1 MIQVSYPASVRG
13 HLGKDPDG
21 QGTSGPLT
29 ARRTGKRFSRILR
42 VLDTRRIVQ
51 FAAVTLLILI
61 LFPTSKLQAQSGTI
75 NGTVVDPAGAV
86 VPSAQVQIYDA
97 ATGNL
102 TRETVTNSTGTFE
115 LLPLAAATYNLK
127 ITAKGMEEVDRN
139 GIVLDQD
146 QTLGLGELRMTIG
159 QTSQTVTVS
168 TETPTIDTTSSN
180 NSQVIDQR
188 QVVEQPLNG
197 RDFES
202 LLTTTAGV
210 VTNNNSQFRLVF
222 NATDDFYVNGMRGT
236 DNNFFLDGIINTDIG
251 ANDGEYTD
259 LSIDAVGEFKTLTG
273 NYNAEYG
280 RSPGVMI
287 LVNTKSGGDHF
298 HGTLYEFDRNTDF
311 DANDWF
317 SNHASPKSPR
327 AVLRFNQFGG
337 NAGGYIPIPKI
348 SPRSN
353 KKAFFFFNYEGT
365 RASRPNGGTYYTMP
379 VPGMLG
385 LDTSGNKLTSANL
398 SPMYR
403 SGAMVDCNGTTTC
416 TPISIPGYQDQSS
429 QHLPN
434 GEVANG
440 QAFQPGTVTYDAT
453 GEVSGITTTAQTAG
467 LYPYAGNVIP
477 SSQFNSQYTAMIN
490 DLTPGYK
497 GNFNR
502 PFFNN
507 GYNDEEQVNFQD
519 TYTFYKNQYALRVDY
534 DFGPKA
540 NAFFRYVDD
549 RQQESQGFG
558 IFSGPSF
565 PITPMYRKKPG
576 KSWAW
581 ELANVISPTLTN
593 EASVGWLH
601 LTQVVDIVPGT
612 SKSLY
617 DKSTQG
623 WTFSDLYPSTN
634 THDLAPA
641 FTDGGGYVSTGIFPA
656 GWTSTGNTVVAN
668 DDMTKVW
675 KNHIFKF
682 GLMLDLNENGQ
693 EGSWQENVSLGFGAS
708 NQNPSNANNGMAN
721 MLLGNAT
728 TTSQSNAFV
737 FGAFHMYQYEGY
749 GQDTW
754 KVTPRLTLDY
764 GLRYQFLGPTYTAG
778 KYHQYYFEPDMYNQS
793 QAVTINTAP
802 NIPGSAPTQ
811 GSICGQGVNNGN
823 GCTGINSYGN
833 PYNGMVREGTDG
845 LPKGGMDFRYDN
857 IGPRAGFAWDV
868 FGNGK
873 TAIRGGFGI
882 FYERYQQNT
891 FNFGGISNPPNVY
904 TPTIYGGNIANISA
918 SEVNGTPLTTSG
930 GVLTVLKKG
939 MIPTTEGFNFGIQQ
953 ALPFKM
959 ALDASYIGNQS
970 RHQIYLHELE
980 QLPLGYTNV
989 INPTILGSVN
999 NVTQAILP
1007 YKGYSSIIQ
1016 TDMGASSGY
1025 NGLQFKVIR
1034 RFSNSLTF
1042 NADYTWSKATDLE
1055 DVDGDQNTIPDYA
1068 SIPKFYAPAG
1078 YDRRNVFNLQY
1089 VYNTPGL
1096 KGQNKL
1102 IQEVGGDWEFSGT
1115 VQFWSGTPCLS
1126 GASPSND
1133 GCDLSS
1139 TGNLGDGG
1147 FGHIRPD
1154 YVGGSWA
1161 ANHSHNQPANQFPKW
1176 YNPAVFAVPANG
1188 SFGNFHRNTIYGP
1201 GINQWDFSLY
1211 KNFIVHEES
1220 RFQLRFEGY
1229 NVFNHTQW
1237 GNVNNSLS
1245 APDTPGTVYSGSN
1258 AGSAGQITSVHDPR
1272 ELQLGG
1278 KFYF

>member
-1 MIQVSYPASVRG
+1 MLHTSDPIREKCGHRSADSIGHGISHPLATMHPMRLYRRLAGNTHACVVLAFAVVALLVAFVSSPR
-13 HLGKDPDG
+13 
-21 QGTSGPLT
+21 
-29 ARRTGKRFSRILR
+29 
-42 VLDTRRIVQ
+42 
-51 FAAVTLLILI
+51 
-61 LFPTSKLQAQSGTI
+61 LQAQTSTI
-75 NGTVVDPAGAV
+75 NGTVVDPTGAV
-86 VPSAQVQIYDA
+86 VVGAHVQIFDA
-97 ATGNL
+97 ATHNL
-102 TRETVTNSTGTFE
+102 TRETNTDASGSFQ
-115 LLPLAAATYNLK
+115 LLTLPAATYNLR
-127 ITAKGMEEVDRN
+127 INATGMKELDRN

-146 QTLGLGELRMTIG
+146 QTLGLGNLALTVG
-159 QTSQTVTVS
+159 QSSQTVMVS
-168 TETPTIDTTSSN
+168 AETPTIDTTSSN
-180 NSQVIDQR
+180 NSAVIDQR

-222 NATDDFYVNGMRGT
+222 NQTDDFYVNGMRGT

-287 LVNTKSGGDHF
+287 LVNTKSGGERY

-317 SNHASPKSPR
+317 SNHEGLGR
-327 AVLRFNQFGG
+327 AVLRFNQFGA
-337 NAGGYIPIPKI
+337 NVGGYIPIPKI
-348 SPRSN
+348 SPRSH
-353 KKAFFFFNYEGT
+353 KRAFFFFNYEGT

-385 LDTSGNKLTSANL
+385 LDTSGNKLTQADL

-403 SGAMVDCNGTTTC
+403 SGPICTYYNNGPYTGTC
-416 TPISIPGYQDQSS
+416 TPIIVNGYQSDS
-429 QHLPN
+429 QPNAPALPA
-434 GEVANG
+434 GEVQNG
-440 QAFQPGTVTYDAT
+440 QAFVPGTVTYDAA
-453 GEVSGITTTAQTAG
+453 GEVTGGTPVKDN
-467 LYPYAGNVIP
+467 LIP
-477 SSQFNSQYTAMIN
+477 SSQFNSQYAAMI
-490 DLTPGYK
+490 DDFTPGYK

-534 DFGPKA
+534 NFGPKA

-549 RQQESQGFG
+549 RQQEQEGFG

-565 PITPMYRKKPG
+565 PVTPLFRRKPG

-581 ELANVISPTLTN
+581 ELTNVISPTLTN
-593 EASVGWLH
+593 EVSVGWLH
-601 LTQVVDIVPGT
+601 LTQIVDIVPGT
-612 SKSLY
+612 PKADY

-641 FTDGGGYVSTGIFPA
+641 VTDGSGYINTGIFPA

-668 DDMTKVW
+668 DDVTKVW
-675 KNHIFKF
+675 KEHIFKF
-682 GLMLDLNENGQ
+682 GILLDLNENGQ
-693 EGSWQENVSLGFGAS
+693 EGSWQENVSMNFGAS
-708 NQNPSNANNGMAN
+708 NQNSYNTNNGMAN

-728 TTSQSNAFV
+728 TISQTNAFV

-749 GQDTW
+749 AQDTW
-754 KVTPRLTLDY
+754 KAKPRLTLDY
-764 GLRYQFLGPTYTAG
+764 GVRYQFLGPTYTAG
-778 KYHQYYFEPDMYNQS
+778 KYHQYYFEPDAYIPAD
-793 QAVTINTAP
+793 AVTINTAP
-802 NIPGSAPTQ
+802 NVPGAAPTQ
-811 GSICGQGVNNGN
+811 GTICGANVNNGN
-823 GCTGINSYGN
+823 GCGGINNYGN
-833 PYNGMVREGTDG
+833 PYNGMVREGTNG
-845 LPKGGMDFRYDN
+845 LPRGGMDFRYN
-857 IGPRAGFAWDV
+857 NVGPRIGFAWDV
-868 FGNGK
+868 FGNSK
-873 TAIRGGFGI
+873 TAIRGGYGV

-904 TPTIYGGNIANISA
+904 TPTLYGQPIANISA
-918 SEVNGTPLTTSG
+918 AEVNGAPLTVSG
-930 GVLTVLKKG
+930 GVLTVLRKG
-939 MIPTTEGFNFGIQQ
+939 MIPTTAGFNFGIQQ
-953 ALPFKM
+953 ALPFHM
-959 ALDASYIGNQS
+959 AVDASYVGNQS

-1007 YKGYSSIIQ
+1007 YLGYSSIIQ

-1025 NGLQFKVIR
+1025 NALQVRVIR
-1034 RFSNSLTF
+1034 RFSDWLTF
-1042 NADYTWSKATDLE
+1042 NADYTFSKAIDLE
-1055 DVDGDQNTIPDYA
+1055 DVDGDQNTLPDY
-1068 SIPKFYAPAG
+1068 SQLSKFYAPAG
-1078 YDRRNVFNLQY
+1078 YDRRNVFNLQW

-1096 KGQNKL
+1096 KQYNKL
-1102 IQEVGGDWEFSGT
+1102 LQEVGGNWEVAGT
-1115 VQFWSGTPCLS
+1115 AQFWSGTPCLS
-1126 GASPSND
+1126 GASPSD
-1133 GCDLSS
+1133 DACDLSS
-1139 TGNLGDGG
+1139 TGNLGNGG

-1161 ANHSHNQPANQFPKW
+1161 ESHSHNVPANQFPMW

-1188 SFGNFHRNTIYGP
+1188 TFGNFHRNTIYGP
-1201 GINQWDFSLY
+1201 GVNSWNISLY
-1211 KNFIVHEES
+1211 KNFTINENT

-1245 APDTPGTVYSGSN
+1245 APDVAGTTYSGSN
-1258 AGSAGQITSVHDPR
+1258 AGSSGQITTVRDPR
-1272 ELQLGG
+1272 QLQLGG

>member
-1 MIQVSYPASVRG
+1 MFLAFLSGAS
-13 HLGKDPDG
+13 
-21 QGTSGPLT
+21 
-29 ARRTGKRFSRILR
+29 
-42 VLDTRRIVQ
+42 
-51 FAAVTLLILI
+51 
-61 LFPTSKLQAQSGTI
+61 LQAQTGTI
-75 NGTVVDPAGAV
+75 NGTVVDQSGAV
-86 VPSAQVQIYDA
+86 VVGAQVRIFNA
-97 ATGNL
+97 ATGDL
-102 TRETVTNSTGTFE
+102 TRETTTNSTGNFQ
-115 LLPLAAATYNLK
+115 LLPLQAATYNLK
-127 ITAKGMEEVDRN
+127 IMARGMEELDRN
-139 GIVLDQD
+139 GVVLDQD
-146 QTLGLGELRMTIG
+146 QTLGLGELRLTIG

-180 NSQVIDQR
+180 NAQVIDQR

-210 VTNNNSQFRLVF
+210 VTNNASQFRLVF
-222 NATDDFYVNGMRGT
+222 NQTDDFYVNGMRGT

-259 LSIDAVGEFKTLTG
+259 LSLDAVGEFKTLTG
-273 NYNAEYG
+273 NYDAEYG

-298 HGTLYEFDRNTDF
+298 HGTVYEFDRNTDF

-317 SNHASPKSPR
+317 SNHDGSAR

-337 NAGGYIPIPKI
+337 NIGGFIPIPKI

-385 LDTSGNKLTSANL
+385 LDTSGNKLASANL
-398 SPMYR
+398 APMYR
-403 SGAMVDCNGTTTC
+403 TGAMCDYYNGGPSGAC
-416 TPISIPGYQDQSS
+416 TPINVPTYQSDPQTNAPA
-429 QHLPN
+429 LPA
-434 GEVANG
+434 GQVQNG
-440 QAFQPGTVTYDAT
+440 QAFVPGSVTYDAAGEIT
-453 GEVSGITTTAQTAG
+453 GGTPIKD
-467 LYPYAGNVIP
+467 NVIP
-477 SSQFNSQYTAMIN
+477 SAQFNSQYAAMIN
-490 DLTPGYK
+490 DLSPGFK

-502 PFFNN
+502 PIFNN
-507 GYNDEEQVNFQD
+507 GYGDEEQVNFQD
-519 TYTFYKNQYALRVDY
+519 TYVFYKNQYAARVDY
-534 DFGPKA
+534 TFGPKA

-549 RQQESQGFG
+549 RQEEHQGFG

-581 ELANVISPTLTN
+581 ELTNVISPTLTN

-668 DDMTKVW
+668 DDVTKVW
-675 KNHIFKF
+675 KDHIFKF
-682 GLMLDLNENGQ
+682 GLLLDLNENGQ
-693 EGSWQENVSLGFGAS
+693 EGSWQEPVSLGFGAS
-708 NQNPSNANNGMAN
+708 NQNPLNSNNGMAN

-728 TTSQSNAFV
+728 TTSQTNAFV
-737 FGAFHMYQYEGY
+737 FGAFHMFQYEGY
-749 GQDTW
+749 AQDTW
-754 KVTPRLTLDY
+754 KVKPRLTLDY
-764 GLRYQFLGPTYTAG
+764 GLRYQFLGPTYTTG
-778 KYHQYYFEPDMYNQS
+778 QYHQYYFEPDQYIPS
-793 QAVTINTAP
+793 DAVTINTAA
-802 NIPGSAPTQ
+802 NVPGKAPTQ
-811 GSICGQGVNNGN
+811 GSICGAGVNNGN
-823 GCTGINSYGN
+823 GCGGVTNYGN

-845 LPKGGMDFRYDN
+845 LPKGGMDFRYN
-857 IGPRAGFAWDV
+857 NLGPRLGFAWDV

-904 TPTIYGGNIANISA
+904 TPTIYGGNIGSISA

-930 GVLTVLKKG
+930 GVLTVLRKG
-939 MIPTTEGFNFGIQQ
+939 MIPTTDGFNFGIQQ

-959 ALDASYIGNQS
+959 ALDASYIGSQS

-989 INPTILGSVN
+989 INPGALGAVN

-1007 YKGYSSIIQ
+1007 YAGYSSIIQ
-1016 TDMGASSGY
+1016 TDMGASSAY

-1042 NADYTWSKATDLE
+1042 NADYTFAKATDLE
-1055 DVDGDQNTIPDYA
+1055 DVDGDQNTLPDYA
-1068 SIPKFYAPAG
+1068 SLPKFYAPAG

-1089 VYNTPGL
+1089 IYNTPGL
-1096 KGQNKL
+1096 KQDNK
-1102 IQEVGGDWEFSGT
+1102 IVQEVAGNWEISGT
-1115 VQFWSGTPCLS
+1115 TQFWSGTPCLD
-1126 GASPSND
+1126 GDSPSD
-1133 GCDLSS
+1133 DACDLTSS
-1139 TGNLGDGG
+1139 GNLGNGG

-1154 YVGGSWA
+1154 YVGGSYKES
-1161 ANHSHNQPANQFPKW
+1161 HSHSVPSGQFPMW

-1188 SFGNFHRNTIYGP
+1188 TFGTFHRNTIYGP
-1201 GINQWDFSLY
+1201 GIDNWNFSVF
-1211 KNFIVHEES
+1211 KNIAINENT

-1237 GNVNNSLS
+1237 ANVNHGLS
-1245 APDTPGTVYSGSN
+1245 SSGAAGTTYSGSN
-1258 AGSAGQITSVHDPR
+1258 AGSSGQITSVHDPR